1 LVAQEIYRG
10 CDIERGGRMKAGKS
24 MQELSEWN
32 ELKTFFDR
40 RLIKAL
46 GHPVREHI
54 LAVLN
59 ERVASAREIG
69 EEIGADVSSF
79 YHHIEL
85 LEELDCIERV
95 ASRPR
100 RGAKEH
106 FFQAKKTVLLDDSEW
121 QQLPASVRTD
131 LAASFIQEMFDDA
144 AAALQG
150 GTLSPNADEH
160 VSWTPAHFDRQ
171 GWKETTCLLTE
182 TLDRLIAIQKQS
194 AVRLADSKADPIT
207 ASVSILAFETPGEQA
222 TGANGKVRGPEQT
235 PRPSSA
241 P

>member
-1 LVAQEIYRG
+1 
-10 CDIERGGRMKAGKS
+10 MGKS
-24 MQELSEWN
+24 MRELREWD

-69 EEIGADVSSF
+69 EEIDADVSGF
-79 YHHIEL
+79 YHHIEE

-95 ASRPR
+95 ESRRR
-100 RGAKEH
+100 RGATEH
-106 FFQAKKTVLLDDSEW
+106 FFRAKRTVFLDDAAW
-121 QQLPASVRTD
+121 RRLPPTLRSDIAG
-131 LAASFIQEMFDDA
+131 SFIQLMFDDA
-144 AAALQG
+144 AAALKR

-171 GWKETTCLLTE
+171 GWEEATGLLGE
-182 TLDRLIAIQKQS
+182 TLKRLVAVQKKS
-194 AVRLADSKADPIT
+194 ATRLANGEAESIT
-207 ASVSILAFETPGEQA
+207 ATVAILAFETVRDEAQPSTGRAPGLA
-222 TGANGKVRGPEQT
+222 QT
-235 PRPSSA
+235 PHPASA
-241 P
+241 Q

>member
-1 LVAQEIYRG
+1 
-10 CDIERGGRMKAGKS
+10 MKGKS
-24 MQELSEWN
+24 MQELSEWD

-69 EEIGADVSSF
+69 EEIGAEVSSF

-85 LEELDCIERV
+85 LEELKCIERV
-95 ASRPR
+95 KSRRR
-100 RGAKEH
+100 RGAWEH
-106 FFQAKKTVLLDDSEW
+106 FFQARKTVLLDDSEW
-121 QQLPASVRTD
+121 QQLPASIRAD
-131 LAASFIQEMFDDA
+131 LAVNFIQEMFDGA
-144 AAALQG
+144 AAALQS
-150 GTLSPNADEH
+150 GTLSPSADEH

-171 GWKETTCLLTE
+171 GWNETTSLLTE
-182 TLDRLIAIQKQS
+182 TLERVIAIRKKS
-194 AVRLADSKADPIT
+194 AMRLADGKSDSIT
-207 ASVSILAFETPGEQA
+207 ASVSILAFETPKERA
-222 TGANGKVRGPEQT
+222 PRANGKAHEPGQGS
-235 PRPSSA
+235 RPSSA

>member
-1 LVAQEIYRG
+1 
-10 CDIERGGRMKAGKS
+10 MKAGKS
-24 MQELSEWN
+24 MQELSEWD

-69 EEIGADVSSF
+69 QEIGADVSSF

-95 ASRPR
+95 ESRRR
-100 RGAKEH
+100 RGAWEH

-121 QQLPASVRTD
+121 RRLPESIRTD
-131 LAASFIQEMFDDA
+131 LAVNFIQEMFDDA
-144 AAALQG
+144 AIALRK

-171 GWKETTCLLTE
+171 GWQETTSLLAE
-182 TLDRLIAIQKQS
+182 TLDRVISIQKKS
-194 AVRLADSKADPIT
+194 AMRLADGKSETIT
-207 ASVSILAFETPGEQA
+207 GSVSILAFETPGGQA
-222 TGANGKVRGPEQT
+222 SAASEKAREPGQT

>member
-1 LVAQEIYRG
+1 
-10 CDIERGGRMKAGKS
+10 MKAGKS
-24 MQELSEWN
+24 MRELSEWD

-69 EEIGADVSSF
+69 EELGAEVSSF

-95 ASRPR
+95 ASRRR
-100 RGAKEH
+100 RGAVEH
-106 FFQAKKTVLLDDSEW
+106 FFRAKRTVLLDDSEW
-121 QQLPASVRTD
+121 QRLPASLRAD
-131 LAASFIQEMFDDA
+131 LAGSFIQQMFDDA
-144 AAALQG
+144 AVALEG
-150 GTLSPNADEH
+150 GTLSPDADEH
-160 VSWTPAHFDRQ
+160 VSWTPAHFDPR

-182 TLDRLIAIQKQS
+182 TLGRLIAIQKES
-194 AVRLADSKADPIT
+194 ALRLANCEADAIT
-207 ASVSILAFETPGEQA
+207 ASVSILAFETRDEQA
-222 TGANGKVRGPEQT
+222 PA
-235 PRPSSA
+235 A
-241 P
+241 